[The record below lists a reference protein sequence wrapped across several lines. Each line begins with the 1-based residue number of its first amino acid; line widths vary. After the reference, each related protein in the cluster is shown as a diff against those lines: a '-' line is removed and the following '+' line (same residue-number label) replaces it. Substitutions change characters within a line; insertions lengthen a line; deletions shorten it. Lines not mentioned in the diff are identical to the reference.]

1 MNTSPQILVDIDPPI
16 AAVKEVAG
24 RRLGVVL
31 ATGEAT
37 LVFPS
42 CAIPATSRE
51 FDRRDWP
58 EFPGK
63 PAPRVLLKKGIYAVT
78 SSHLLPTPGQVNI
91 DALLFFSKRP
101 ISISAAHQDAVDL
114 IAAAAG
120 WLATFRSWI
129 GLWTQSPQSNLVQQF
144 HPYSKVGYDSDP
156 DWANLY
162 SSGEVRTIITGSLLA
177 NLDMIRAAADGA
189 TSKIEIAPEHVMLTR
204 AVENSHTS
212 QNRAAVM
219 DACTSVEIA
228 LGRFVRYS
236 LTEKGRKEKE
246 VEEIL
251 RGASGV
257 AEIFRYYLALSSSK
271 ISIGR
276 MIDQLARPRNDAV
289 HGGTRPDDNTTR
301 KAISVAVDLL
311 AETSPIQ
318 TTNQI
323 RREARRIW

>member
-1 MNTSPQILVDIDPPI
+1 M
-16 AAVKEVAG
+16 
-24 RRLGVVL
+24 
-31 ATGEAT
+31 
-37 LVFPS
+37 
-42 CAIPATSRE
+42 
-51 FDRRDWP
+51 
-58 EFPGK
+58 
-63 PAPRVLLKKGIYAVT
+63 T

-323 RREARRIW
+323 RREARRILKSGQTIRM